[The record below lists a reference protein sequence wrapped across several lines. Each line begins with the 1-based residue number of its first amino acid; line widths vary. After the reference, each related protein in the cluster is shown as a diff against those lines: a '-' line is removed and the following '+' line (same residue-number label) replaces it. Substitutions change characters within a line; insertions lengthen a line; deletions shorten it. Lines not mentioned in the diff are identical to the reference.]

1 MNRWTRFLGSF
12 LSWSTLAFVSLTVYA
27 GPTLPTGVEKLTT
40 VEGISEYRLQNGL
53 HFVLFPDAAKPTVTV
68 NVTYLVGSHQIGR
81 AHV

>member
-53 HFVLFPDAAKPTVTV
+53 HFVLFPDAAKPRV
-68 NVTYLVGSHQIGR
+68 
-81 AHV
+81 